1 MKFFAIAAL
10 FAAAAV
16 AQPLEVLED
25 RSGSG
30 SVCNPGLFSN
40 PQCCATQVL
49 GLIGLDCKVPS
60 QSVYDGTDFRNVCA
74 KTGSQPLCC
83 VAPLAGQ
90 ALLCQPPV
98 GGA

>member
-16 AQPLEVLED
+16 AQPIED
-25 RSGSG
+25 RSNAA
-30 SVCNPGLFSN
+30 VCPGGLFSN

-60 QSVYDGTDFRNVCA
+60 QQVYDGTDFRNACA
-74 KTGSQPLCC
+74 KTGAQPLCC
-83 VAPLAGQ
+83 VAPVAGQ